1 MANDDAAAE
10 LPSANWP
17 QVSSG
22 PLKVGGILIGVGALV
37 ALAGLAVAGTHVA
50 SATRDWLKDLETPPD
65 QMARL
70 KWEQAKAAMTAG
82 ANSWQEHPNAQ
93 VRMLRRVSS
102 DAG

>member
-1 MANDDAAAE
+1 MAYDDAAAE
-10 LPSANWP
+10 LSNANWP

-22 PLKVGGILIGVGALV
+22 PLMVGGILIGVGALV

-82 ANSWQEHPNAQ
+82 ADSWQKHPNAQ

-102 DAG
+102 SAN